1 MFCYIFKFPLPISL
15 LELSYKND
23 FIKSKIICLNH
34 KINFSERLT
43 MGTFQDWKHPV
54 YLNELAFCLP
64 HPPTILLRL
73 THSGQQSSVL
83 WEDVS
88 PHFLPPPPPRGVCV
102 IVVSTLSLCVLSSL
116 RSSFSFTCTYSCHR
130 LPSCSLAFQFS
141 QENYISASL

>member
-64 HPPTILLRL
+64 HPPPFY
-73 THSGQQSSVL
+73 SGWPTLDSKVL
-83 WEDVS
+83 CSGRTS
-88 PHFLPPPPPRGVCV
+88 PHTSCPRPHLGVCV
-102 IVVSTLSLCVLSSL
+102 WLWSALCLFVSSHLWEVRSLLLAHTLVIVFL
-116 RSSFSFTCTYSCHR
+116 
-130 LPSCSLAFQFS
+130 LAP
-141 QENYISASL
+141 